1 MPKPRCPV
9 SSQLAC
15 LSSSSSLIL
24 ACSTTVYTS
33 TCPWLCSKALLAAG
47 LVVTA
52 VLGLSILV
60 SYHEK
65 LDSFL
70 AELAAEEGPPP
81 QALPKRPPLAGSLRQ
96 ISEQGPEFG
105 IPVGKAD

>member
-1 MPKPRCPV
+1 M
-9 SSQLAC
+9 
-15 LSSSSSLIL
+15 
-24 ACSTTVYTS
+24 
-33 TCPWLCSKALLAAG
+33 
-47 LVVTA
+47 TA

-70 AELAAEEGPPP
+70 AELAAEEGPQP

-96 ISEQGPEFG
+96 ISEKGPDYG
-105 IPVGKAD
+105 IPMAKAD